1 MHYANCNTYNADFD
15 GDEMN
20 LHFVQSELARAE
32 AYQIAAT
39 DEQYIVPTNGKPLRG
54 LIQDHVVMGVL
65 LTKTDTFLTKADAMQ
80 LLVLSGTA
88 ASAGERITLP
98 PPAVLRPCRLWTGKQ
113 IITALLH
120 HLHPAARSLNTDGAS
135 KTPASAWRHGG
146 GTASAGS
153 VDDGLD
159 NEAKVIVRGGELLC
173 GVLDKVTAATATTET
188 TATTTATTATTATTT
203 GTTAGG
209 VRRGGVWSGPL
220 GARAARRR
228 VRWPIAHA
236 TRPAVHG
243 LPADAGKC

>member
-146 GTASAGS
+146 GTHLQASS
-153 VDDGLD
+153 
-159 NEAKVIVRGGELLC
+159 
-173 GVLDKVTAATATTET
+173 T
-188 TATTTATTATTATTT
+188 
-203 GTTAGG
+203 
-209 VRRGGVWSGPL
+209 RRP
-220 GARAARRR
+220 
-228 VRWPIAHA
+228 
-236 TRPAVHG
+236 
-243 LPADAGKC
+243 C